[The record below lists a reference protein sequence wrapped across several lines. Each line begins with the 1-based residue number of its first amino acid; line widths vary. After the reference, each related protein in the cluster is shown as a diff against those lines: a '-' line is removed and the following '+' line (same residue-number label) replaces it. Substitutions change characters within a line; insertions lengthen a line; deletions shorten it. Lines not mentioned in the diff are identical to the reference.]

1 MPLFR
6 LGPLQPNV
14 HPDAWIAPNAIVC
27 ADVRIGANATVWW
40 NTVIRGDSD
49 TVIVGE
55 DSNIQDNSVMHTDEG
70 FVLTVGRGVTV
81 GHRVILHGCTLGDY
95 AMIGMGS
102 VIMNG
107 AVIGPESIVGAGAL
121 VPEGKKFPS
130 RVLLL
135 GSPAKVVRELTEDEL
150 AMLRRAAQGYV
161 DKGRAYKNDCH
172 PI

>member
-135 GSPAKVVRELTEDEL
+135 GSPAKVVR
-150 AMLRRAAQGYV
+150 
-161 DKGRAYKNDCH
+161 
-172 PI
+172 